1 MDRKLKVA
9 GIRPGTLIHKYTPM
23 NGLSLPIGLAYVLGS
38 IKDLDIE
45 IKAIDGTGESPLMSN
60 AKTYSKRNKI
70 LGLSNDEILKRLGD
84 FYPDVVLLTCMFS
97 VDWLLNKDLIKKI
110 RKKFPKSIIIGGGEH
125 FSAMPEFCL
134 KESELDCV
142 VYGEGEDSIKEIISK
157 ILNNEYGKLPVEGT
171 YIKINGKILQGAP
184 RARIRNLDYMPWP
197 AWEFFDVSIMLDNG
211 LGHTSFGKENFRP
224 MPLNATRGC
233 PYECTFCSN
242 PQMWGRLWRTRP
254 AEDVIAEMKFLMDRY
269 KANHFDFTD
278 LTLAVKKTWLI
289 DFCKLLIKE
298 KLPITWG
305 VPSGTRVE
313 VLDNDTL
320 PLLKEAGLN
329 DVTYA
334 AESGSATVLKNI
346 KKKISLPDFLN
357 SLKQAVKIKLRTKVN
372 IIIGF
377 PDETRFNTLETWW
390 FAMKCALIGV
400 NDILVMGLSIYP
412 GSEDHKRISKE
423 KKVEFDD
430 EFFDILSEEA
440 SLGYAPC
447 YSKHYTRL
455 ELNIFKFWIFSSFYA
470 VSILT
475 HPKRIIILIKD
486 LISQS
491 GSTRLSVG
499 LINLMK
505 RRNS

>member
-23 NGLSLPIGLAYVLGS
+23 NGLSLPIGLAYVLGA
-38 IKDLDIE
+38 IKDLNIE
-45 IKAIDGTGESPLMSN
+45 IKAVDGTGESPLMEN
-60 AKTYSKRNKI
+60 ARKFSKRNKI
-70 LGLSNDEILKRLGD
+70 LGLSNEEIIKRLGD
-84 FYPDVVLLTCMFS
+84 FYPDVILLTCMFS
-97 VDWLLNKDLIKKI
+97 VDWLLISDLIKKL
-110 RKKFPKSIIIGGGEH
+110 KNKFPKSIIIGGGEH

-142 VYGEGEDSIKEIISK
+142 VYGEGEDTIKEIISQM
-157 ILNNEYGKLPVEGT
+157 LRDEYGKNAIEGA
-171 YIKINGKILQGAP
+171 YIKKNGKIVQGSP
-184 RARIRNLDYMPWP
+184 RARIRNLKYMPWP
-197 AWEFFDVSIMLDNG
+197 AWEYFDLNTMLDNG
-211 LGHTSFGKENFRP
+211 LGHTSFGKSNFRP
-224 MPLNATRGC
+224 MPINATRGC

-254 AEDVIAEMKFLMDRY
+254 AEDVIAEMKFNMDRY
-269 KANHFDFTD
+269 NANHFDFTD
-278 LTLAVKKTWLI
+278 LTLAIKKTWLI

-334 AESGSATVLKNI
+334 AESGSEAVLKII
-346 KKKISLPDFLN
+346 KKKISLPKFLD

-377 PDETRFNTLETWW
+377 PEETRLNTFQTWL
-390 FAMKCALIGV
+390 FTMKCALIGV
-400 NDILVMGLSIYP
+400 NDILVMGISIYP

-423 KKVEFDD
+423 KKVVFDND
-430 EFFDILSEEA
+430 FFDMLSEEA

-447 YSKHYTRL
+447 YSKHYSRL
-455 ELNIFKFWIFSSFYA
+455 ELNMYKFWIFSSFYM

-486 LISQS
+486 ILSQK
-491 GSTRLSVG
+491 GSTRLSTG